1 MHLERMKNMVRVLR
15 TVQSRPELSERFDL
29 RTWFDTYSANGRQ
42 HMEAQFESEEDTLSI
57 PHNCG
62 TTACAVGYA
71 GLDPWFREQGFTT
84 ADDGSVTFKTHY
96 GHRSTSWN
104 AVEEFFNISEH
115 RAEYFFSANKYPQD
129 EDEYVSHATVT
140 DVIDRIVAYMDDH
153 HPNWEQ

>member
-1 MHLERMKNMVRVLR
+1 MHLERMKHMVRVLR
-15 TVQSRPELSERFDL
+15 TVQSRPELSKRFDL
-29 RTWFDTYSANGRQ
+29 RTWFDTYASNGRQ
-42 HMEAQFESEEDTLSI
+42 HLQAQFESAEDKVSI

-84 ADDGSVTFKTHY
+84 DAQGGVNYESQ
-96 GHRSTSWN
+96 GGRIISSWN
-104 AVEEFFNISEH
+104 AVECFFDISEH
-115 RAEYFFSANKYPQD
+115 RAEYFFSANNYPQD